1 MFYIKV
7 YYSWF
12 LQGDKP
18 KPHMHKHAL
27 LHVKKPAELKGKI
40 HTPKGKTNKKKK
52 NSGGQ
57 AGWVLGGK
65 ERK

>member
-1 MFYIKV
+1 
-7 YYSWF
+7 
-12 LQGDKP
+12 
-18 KPHMHKHAL
+18 MHKHAL

-65 ERK
+65 EREKMRHGAFEQRMTSVRAII